1 MKFPCYALILC
12 LNLIF
17 PVFVYAQQSENLAPS
32 SPSVVGMSLTD
43 TMGNPLPGTEITAN
57 TSNQERQSVLTNLLS
72 KLINSYNELNSK
84 YMDLSEKYEKLQSEV
99 SAGQTVQPKVNLSDV
114 PAKDPQQDKESLS
127 ASAAEITTFA
137 EAQAL
142 ANKVKTSSQEEQI
155 KGLKEIS
162 EPQTKKNVV
171 AASQGSD
178 SQYVKLRLLE
188 DGQEVEFLLDP
199 MYVDMN
205 FNFTRQSSSAAS
217 PSPQPQVVIERKE
230 IISSAPERS
239 AERPEVSAPQQQYQP
254 QPQYYQQYPQPTT
267 VIMPQY
273 QSPYQQQPY
282 IPQQRDATVSAENKQ
297 ERSETSPQVIE
308 PAKSTAQQ
316 QFADT
321 DVIEGIYKSQKL
333 YYEKKYREALFAVQ
347 TSIRK
352 QPTALGYALQGSLY
366 YTLGDMASAVAS
378 WQMALDINPDMPD
391 VKLML
396 NKYRSR

>member
-12 LNLIF
+12 LNLII
-17 PVFVYAQQSENLAPS
+17 PVFVYAQQPETPAPS

-72 KLINSYNELNSK
+72 KLLNSYNELNSK

-99 SAGQTVQPKVNLSDV
+99 SAGQTVQPKVNLSDASDQDTQ
-114 PAKDPQQDKESLS
+114 PDKESLS
-127 ASAAEITTFA
+127 ARAAEITTFA

-142 ANKVKTSSQEEQI
+142 VNKVKTSSQEEQI

-162 EPQTKKNVV
+162 DHQTKKNVI

-217 PSPQPQVVIERKE
+217 QSPQPQVVIERKE
-230 IISSAPERS
+230 IISSMPERS
-239 AERPEVSAPQQQYQP
+239 ERQPGSLPQQQYQP
-254 QPQYYQQYPQPTT
+254 QPQYYQQYPPQTT
-267 VIMPQY
+267 VIMPQ
-273 QSPYQQQPY
+273 SPGPYQQPY
-282 IPQQRDATVSAENKQ
+282 IPQQRDATDSAEKKQ
-297 ERSETSPQVIE
+297 ERGETAPQDVE
-308 PAKSTAQQ
+308 PAKSSAQQ

-321 DVIEGIYKSQKL
+321 GAIDGIYKSQKL
-333 YYEKKYREALFAVQ
+333 YYEKRYREALFAVQ